1 MSWKWDDTVCVALI
15 VLVASLASWL
25 YPILPDPV
33 PTHWNLQGEVDGYMA
48 KPWGVFAGPLIIL
61 GVWIL
66 LRVLPFVSPKGFRM
80 ESFFSVYR
88 ILLLATV
95 SLEML
100 VVSAALL
107 AAAGY
112 SIGIVGFV
120 SGLLGILFIVLGN
133 YLGKVRRNFF
143 LGIRTPWTLAS
154 EEVWQRTH
162 RLAAWLFVLAGAV
175 TLAGSLVGWGGYVLL
190 PAVLFAA
197 LVPVLYSLW
206 SYYQIEGFKS
216 EE

>member
-1 MSWKWDDTVCVALI
+1 MSWKWDDTLCVALI
-15 VLVASLASWL
+15 VLVAFLASWL
-25 YPILPDPV
+25 YPTLPDPV

-66 LRVLPFVSPKGFRM
+66 LRALPFVSPKGFRM

-88 ILLLATV
+88 ILLLAIV

-120 SGLLGILFIVLGN
+120 SGMLGILFIVLGN
-133 YLGKVRRNFF
+133 YMGKLRRNFF
-143 LGIRTPWTLAS
+143 IGIRTPWTLAS
-154 EEVWQRTH
+154 EEVWERTH
-162 RLAAWLFVLAGAV
+162 RLAAWLFVLAGVVILSGA
-175 TLAGSLVGWGGYVLL
+175 LLGWGAYLLL
-190 PAVLFAA
+190 PGAISAA
-197 LVPVLYSLW
+197 LVPVVYSLW
-206 SYYQIEGFKS
+206 LYRRIEGFQPD
-216 EE
+216 E

>member
-33 PTHWNLQGEVDGYMA
+33 PIHWNLHGEVDGYMA

-88 ILLLATV
+88 ILLIAIV

-112 SIGIVGFV
+112 SIGLVGFA

-175 TLAGSLVGWGGYVLL
+175 VLAGSLVGWGGYVLL
-190 PAVLFAA
+190 PAVLVAA

-206 SYYQIEGFKS
+206 SYYRIEGF
-216 EE
+216 EPDQ